1 MYITGAQNLRKTSR
15 TELLHMPISER
26 IKTVRGSLSRAA
38 FAKKIKITESTLR
51 NYESGLSLPNS
62 DTIAIICETC
72 DTDPEWL
79 ILGTGSMHPNDTS
92 AVQQHA
98 TTQSEST
105 ASEPCVRCAKLEKSS
120 KKNVENVVS
129 LLLKIVSSG
138 RKTVNYARNA
148 PAWRSVW
155 TNRLLVVAL
164 LKWAT
169 LDR

>member
-105 ASEPCVRCAKLEKSS
+105 ASEPCVRCAKLEKELEEERGERRELAA
-120 KKNVENVVS
+120 EN
-129 LLLKIVSSG
+129 
-138 RKTVNYARNA
+138 RKLWKENGELREKCARLEERMDKPLTSRG
-148 PAWRSVW
+148 PAEMGK
-155 TNRLLVVAL
+155 LG
-164 LKWAT
+164 
-169 LDR
+169 

>member
-79 ILGTGSMHPNDTS
+79 IHGTGSMHPNDTS

-105 ASEPCVRCAKLEKSS
+105 ASEPCVRCAKLEKELEEERGERRELAA
-120 KKNVENVVS
+120 EN
-129 LLLKIVSSG
+129 
-138 RKTVNYARNA
+138 RKLWKENGELREKCARLEERMDKPLTSRG
-148 PAWRSVW
+148 PAEMG
-155 TNRLLVVAL
+155 NLG
-164 LKWAT
+164 
-169 LDR
+169 

>member
-62 DTIAIICETC
+62 DTIAIVCETC

-105 ASEPCVRCAKLEKSS
+105 ASEPCVRCAKLEKELEEERGERRELAA
-120 KKNVENVVS
+120 EN
-129 LLLKIVSSG
+129 
-138 RKTVNYARNA
+138 RKFWKENGELREKCARLEERMDKPLTSRG
-148 PAWRSVW
+148 PAEMG
-155 TNRLLVVAL
+155 NLG
-164 LKWAT
+164 
-169 LDR
+169 

>member
-105 ASEPCVRCAKLEKSS
+105 ASEPCVRCAKLEKELEEERFMSELTCNGGTRVYQNS
-120 KKNVENVVS
+120 IAFRRNLKKTF
-129 LLLKIVSSG
+129 G
-138 RKTVNYARNA
+138 AARLDA
-148 PAWRSVW
+148 
-155 TNRLLVVAL
+155 TNRFPY
-164 LKWAT
+164 AT
-169 LDR
+169 PT